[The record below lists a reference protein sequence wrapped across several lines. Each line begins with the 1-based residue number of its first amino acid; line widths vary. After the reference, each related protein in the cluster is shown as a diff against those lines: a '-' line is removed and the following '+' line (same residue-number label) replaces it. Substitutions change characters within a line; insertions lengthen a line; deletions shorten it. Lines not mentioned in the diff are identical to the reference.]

1 MYQKFLMNLRQL
13 RMIETRM
20 APKETKDKGISY
32 MHMFWL
38 FQATKD
44 EAVPIS
50 QLKDAFNISAS
61 AATQFVNAWEK
72 AGYVK
77 RIRNPHDQR
86 SSLISLSSKGIET
99 ITNAQKQ
106 METQWLELSKY
117 LGEVDTMH
125 LYRITEKMIS
135 FCNIQESNEYE
146 KEEN

>member
-38 FQATKD
+38 YQASK
-44 EAVPIS
+44 EQAIPIS

-72 AGYVK
+72 AGYIE

-86 SSLISLSSKGIET
+86 SFLICLSSQGIEM
-99 ITNAQKQ
+99 ITSAQAQ
-106 METQWLELSKY
+106 MEAHWLEMSKL
-117 LGEVDTMH
+117 LGKEDTMH
-125 LYRITEKMIS
+125 LYRIIEKITS
-135 FCNIQESNEYE
+135 FCNTRENTGYE
-146 KEEN
+146 ETKK